1 MAGQTIADRAEL
13 VVVDSGST
21 DGTLDIVR
29 AAGVRLIEIPPE
41 TFTYGRSLNIGCRDA
56 ETPLL
61 VALSAHSA
69 PFDSGWLERLIEP
82 FEDERV
88 ACACGIPNA
97 PDGGKLTQRFVQDY
111 EHAQAYPFWG
121 YSNSSGCFR
130 ADLWR
135 EYPFRED
142 MPGTEDKEWAWYW
155 MQRDRLVVIDP
166 ALMTDHSHT
175 DEGPVK
181 TFRRARAEWEGFAMY
196 LDLEPYTLD
205 DTVRD
210 WWTQLDGYPSH
221 WRARVGPRRMLRLL
235 GRWQGRKNGWN
246 LRR

>member
-1 MAGQTIADRAEL
+1 
-13 VVVDSGST
+13 
-21 DGTLDIVR
+21 
-29 AAGVRLIEIPPE
+29 
-41 TFTYGRSLNIGCRDA
+41 
-56 ETPLL
+56 
-61 VALSAHSA
+61 
-69 PFDSGWLERLIEP
+69 
-82 FEDERV
+82 
-88 ACACGIPNA
+88 
-97 PDGGKLTQRFVQDY
+97 
-111 EHAQAYPFWG
+111 
-121 YSNSSGCFR
+121 
-130 ADLWR
+130 
-135 EYPFRED
+135 
-142 MPGTEDKEWAWYW
+142 

-196 LDLEPYTLD
+196 LDLEPYTLG